1 MSEHEEIMKL
11 ASQAKPVS
19 PQQVYNLVDSLVAKS
34 TKELGAK
41 IDRLQT
47 TVEALA
53 KKLSKKE

>member
-19 PQQVYNLVDSLVAKS
+19 PQQVYNLIDSRVAKS

-41 IDRLQT
+41 IDKLQAT
-47 TVEALA
+47 IDALV